1 MATTLLGSTGASRR
15 TAVSGQRL
23 PLNANGPKGWLA
35 SSATSSPSTTPN
47 ATSPSCENLAMRI
60 PRGYASRGCHRGGRT
75 VMPART
81 PRVVVVVALA
91 AFLAIT
97 VLVWTGALDGV
108 DNAVW
113 HFGEDHHSDAAVTA
127 ARLLTDV
134 LQPLVDAI
142 ALLVGAAV
150 LAHRRRGAT
159 PPPPPVVVLAVVP
172 APRRRA
178 APPLAVAVIVIAVV
192 SAVVLGLKHS
202 MDRPLP
208 HSHGHGALGFP
219 SGHTAATACFLGTY
233 AVLVAQGE
241 RRRRRR
247 LLGLVAAVTALVV
260 VALVYAGYHW
270 LTATLGSLALSVAVL
285 AALGLDRLD

>member
-15 TAVSGQRL
+15 TAVSGHRL

-113 HFGEDHHSDAAVTA
+113 HFGEDHNSDTAVTA
-127 ARLLTDV
+127 ARILTDV
-134 LQPLVDAI
+134 LQPLVDAV

-150 LAHRRRGAT
+150 LAHRRRDVT
-159 PPPPPVVVLAVVP
+159 PLVA
-172 APRRRA
+172 
-178 APPLAVAVIVIAVV
+178 AVIVIAVV

-219 SGHTAATACFLGTY
+219 SGHTAATACFLGTL

-270 LTATLGSLALSVAVL
+270 LTDTLGSLALSVAVL
-285 AALGLDRLD
+285 AALGLDRLGRTPLIHEHNQE

>member
-108 DNAVW
+108 DNAAW

-127 ARLLTDV
+127 ARILTDV
-134 LQPLVDAI
+134 LQPLVDAV
-142 ALLVGAAV
+142 ALLVGGAV
-150 LAHRRRGAT
+150 LAHRRRDVA
-159 PPPPPVVVLAVVP
+159 PLVVAVVVI
-172 APRRRA
+172 A
-178 APPLAVAVIVIAVV
+178 AV

-219 SGHTAATACFLGTY
+219 SGHTAATACFLATL
-233 AVLVAQGE
+233 AVLAAQH
-241 RRRRRR
+241 RRRLRRR
-247 LLGLVAAVTALVV
+247 LLGLVTALTALVV

-270 LTATLGSLALSVAVL
+270 LTDALGSLALSVAVL
-285 AALGLDRLD
+285 AALRLDRLGRTSFDP